1 MKKILLLISIF
12 IFSYGAA
19 LAQSASTGS
28 PATNIT
34 QTTADVS
41 GSVDAQSTGTYKCRF
56 WYRVDGSGASWNKI
70 AASPATVNGSGSQSE
85 SASLSSLTANTTY
98 EYYMVLVT
106 NDLSENYVTDGGKQ
120 TFTTLQDPTVTTGS
134 ASSIGKTSATLSGSG
149 NAHNSGTYTGVI
161 GYKKSSDVSY
171 TYEST
176 GTSVSGNSNVSFS
189 KTITGLDAGTNYDF
203 VAALYSGS
211 TNVVEGSSVSFT
223 TNAATAPGT
232 VTTGTIEN
240 VTDNSA
246 DVNSNSVADDGGAD
260 LTSYGIY
267 YGTSSPPSTKKEVG
281 NTGFSSYPANFSTA
295 LTGGVSSTEY
305 YIQAYA
311 TNSVGT
317 TKGVERK
324 VYTEPNA
331 QSVFNST
338 FSGLDPNVGKL
349 TLTYSSTV
357 GNVVIIGKLDG
368 TSFTMPE
375 DGTDPSASATAN
387 TDWSSA
393 PNWGGNSNVKYL
405 YQGAAGDVTITGLDL
420 TKDYVFYSFEYS
432 GSGNSTATDYGIN
445 FWTGSHT
452 SISTVDNEF
461 PIELLSFTA
470 ENADNAV
477 VINWAT
483 ASEFDNDY
491 FEIERSTD
499 AENFEAIASVPGAG
513 SSNEILNYSI
523 TDNDVLEGT
532 VYYRLK
538 QTDYNGAFTYSYIL
552 PVTIGGTNDIQISNV
567 ISKETSISFVYNNN
581 NGGKTQMQL
590 LDASGRIIKTQE
602 VNGEGSQLIRMN
614 MRGRSHGIY
623 ILHIT
628 LDDQTITKKVV
639 F

>member
-1 MKKILLLISIF
+1 MKKIILLISIF
-12 IFSYGAA
+12 IFSYGAVNAATATTSAASSITYEKATLNGSANPVGLPSGTTYDVYFKYWEVPAFGNPSYKYEKVASGLAPGSGNQTYSYTWTGLDPSTDYAYTIFIAHGSTVDVESTPDETFTTHA
-19 LAQSASTGS
+19 LPTVSTGS
-28 PATNIT
+28 VGTIT
-34 QTTADVS
+34 KTTAVL
-41 GSVDAQSTGTYKCRF
+41 
-56 WYRVDGSGASWNKI
+56 
-70 AASPATVNGSGSQSE
+70 NGSGD
-85 SASLSSLTANTTY
+85 AN
-98 EYYMVLVT
+98 
-106 NDLSENYVTDGGKQ
+106 DGS
-120 TFTTLQDPTVTTGS
+120 FTTS
-134 ASSIGKTSATLSGSG
+134 F
-149 NAHNSGTYTGVI
+149 
-161 GYKKSSDVSY
+161 GYKKSSDVTYSY
-171 TYEST
+171 IAATPSSIS
-176 GTSVSGNSNVSFS
+176 GTSSTSFS
-189 KTITGLDAGTNYDF
+189 TTLSGLDAGTQYDF
-203 VAALYSGS
+203 TAALFDG
-211 TNVVEGSSVSFT
+211 TTKLVEGSAVQFT

-240 VTDNSA
+240 TTNNSA
-246 DVNSNSVADDGGAD
+246 DVNTNSVADDGGAE
-260 LTSYGIY
+260 LSSYGIY
-267 YGTSSPPSTKKEVG
+267 YGTSSPPSTQKEVG

-295 LTGGVSSTEY
+295 LTGGVSSTKY
-305 YIQAYA
+305 YLQAYA

-317 TKGVERK
+317 TKGVEK
-324 VYTEPNA
+324 TVYTEPSS

-357 GNVVIIGKLDG
+357 GNVVILGKLSSA
-368 TSFTMPE
+368 SFSMPE

-387 TDWSSA
+387 TAWGSA
-393 PNWGGNSNVKYL
+393 PNWNGNANVKYL

-432 GSGNSTATDYGIN
+432 GSGNSSATDYGIN

-470 ENADNAV
+470 KNADNAV

-491 FEIERSTD
+491 FEIERSSD
-499 AENFEAIASVPGAG
+499 AENFEVIASVPGAG
-513 SSNEILNYSI
+513 YSNEVLNYSI
-523 TDNDVLEGT
+523 EDADLLEGT

-567 ISKETSISFVYNNN
+567 ISKESSISFVYNNN

-590 LDASGRIIKTQE
+590 LDASGRIIQSQE
-602 VNGEGSQLIRMN
+602 VNGDGSQLIRMN

-623 ILHIT
+623 ICLLYT
-628 LDDQTITKKVV
+628 SPSPRD
-639 F
+639 